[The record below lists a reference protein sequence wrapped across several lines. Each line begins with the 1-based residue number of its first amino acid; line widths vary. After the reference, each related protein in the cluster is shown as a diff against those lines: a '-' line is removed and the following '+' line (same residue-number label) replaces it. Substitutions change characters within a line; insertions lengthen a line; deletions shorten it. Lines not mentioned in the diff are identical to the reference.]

1 MSFLYDDEM
10 FGDANANNSDVS
22 VESAPSVNTDAQ
34 DSANLSKF
42 DSDVAEAIQDALGD
56 QPWSRSV
63 ISQYAMDAD
72 ASREA
77 ANLVKPIESK
87 TGAEGKGII
96 GRISDFVDKN
106 RGLTEMVLKGIA
118 GAAGGNSAK
127 NTANVN
133 AKSQLEQL
141 RLKNQLE
148 QENNARVSAS
158 VTGMRPPGIMGR
170 QQPLRRMG
178 GANVYTNGIIR

>member
-10 FGDANANNSDVS
+10 FGDANANNSDIS
-22 VESAPSVNTDAQ
+22 VEGATNNDLAQFGLPPDVMESVTEVAFGGQSAPWLDDWTKQYAEYGAARE
-34 DSANLSKF
+34 SANN
-42 DSDVAEAIQDALGD
+42 
-56 QPWSRSV
+56 P
-63 ISQYAMDAD
+63 
-72 ASREA
+72 
-77 ANLVKPIESK
+77 KPIEAAP
-87 TGAEGKGII
+87 GAEGKGII